1 MQDELGAAVA
11 DGLLQVEA
19 LERDA
24 AAFQQHMG
32 ADACEARAAAMQ
44 QEAARL
50 RALLDARKQEVVY
63 NH

>member
-1 MQDELGAAVA
+1 MA